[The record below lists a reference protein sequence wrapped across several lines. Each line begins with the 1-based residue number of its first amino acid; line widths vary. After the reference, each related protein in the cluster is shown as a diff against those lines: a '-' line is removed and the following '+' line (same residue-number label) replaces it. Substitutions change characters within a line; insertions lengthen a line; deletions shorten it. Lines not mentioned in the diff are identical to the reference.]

1 MKEQIMKIKSRRS
14 KEQKKKEEDESTD
27 QKNLEKGFQIKQR
40 FQLNWSKDMKRG
52 HLKSVKKTPLNFAE
66 IKAKIPLGL
75 QTIGI
80 CFRPNLFQTC
90 C

>member
-52 HLKSVKKTPLNFAE
+52 HLKSVEKNSSKFCRNQG
-66 IKAKIPLGL
+66 KDS
-75 QTIGI
+75 
-80 CFRPNLFQTC
+80 FRIANNWNLL
-90 C
+90 